1 MDSLHLERV
10 RKLNPHVQQ
19 GFECKN
25 AVGKDVAQ
33 LLQDAL
39 DRKHIHVK
47 CSALVNDTAGTLMAA
62 AYERGDC
69 LCGGIFGT
77 GTNGA
82 YVEDVAKITKESKTK
97 EELEQAK
104 KDGLDKMVVNTECE
118 SPERI
123 SSC

>member
-1 MDSLHLERV
+1 
-10 RKLNPHVQQ
+10 
-19 GFECKN
+19 
-25 AVGKDVAQ
+25 
-33 LLQDAL
+33 
-39 DRKHIHVK
+39 
-47 CSALVNDTAGTLMAA
+47 MAA

-97 EELEQAK
+97 EELEQAR

-118 SPERI
+118 
-123 SSC
+123 